1 MREPASH
8 FPSEIQASKERC
20 SDSHPPDPAWPSDD
34 GDEAIDLRR
43 TVDEFLSFDASEGGH
58 AARHWPELISK
69 AFPTLV
75 GKPLADQLL
84 ALVLETKRRRGLTRG
99 GLQVIEYFAGAGM
112 IAYFA
117 ILNKLQVAQ
126 FDKCYSN
133 AHDCQTALGLRNW
146 MDALMDTAADA
157 WAWMASQCSS
167 WVILCRYNSKR
178 SDANQ
183 YLGDIDKPFV
193 QEGNYLMAIT
203 SLLFFLARLI
213 DVNPV
218 VEQPLNSCMGKAPPF
233 STVLKFDASI
243 RTSTY
248 LEAFGAP
255 SAKPLQLWHS
265 NDSLSSIKRT
275 INMRNRAGREKLYT
289 VSASPL
295 GRRRFSGKKKDL
307 KQSQQYPW
315 QFGLAVVQIMTRS
328 KDV

>member
-1 MREPASH
+1 
-8 FPSEIQASKERC
+8 
-20 SDSHPPDPAWPSDD
+20 
-34 GDEAIDLRR
+34 
-43 TVDEFLSFDASEGGH
+43 
-58 AARHWPELISK
+58 
-69 AFPTLV
+69 
-75 GKPLADQLL
+75 
-84 ALVLETKRRRGLTRG
+84 
-99 GLQVIEYFAGAGM
+99 
-112 IAYFA
+112 
-117 ILNKLQVAQ
+117 
-126 FDKCYSN
+126 
-133 AHDCQTALGLRNW
+133 

-193 QEGNYLMAIT
+193 QAGNSLMAIT

-289 VSASPL
+289 VSDSP
-295 GRRRFSGKKKDL
+295 RRRFSGKKKDL

-315 QFGLAVVQIMTRS
+315 QFGLAVVKIITRC